1 MGNLKSLEAVPA
13 LIQAL
18 QDDDPLVRRHV
29 AWALGQI
36 ATPES
41 LEALKK
47 RLVVEADSGVRE
59 EIEDVITA
67 L

>member
-1 MGNLKSLEAVPA
+1 
-13 LIQAL
+13 
-18 QDDDPLVRRHV
+18 
-29 AWALGQI
+29 
-36 ATPES
+36 